1 MSSEVHGELDKENIA
16 NIVNLCRNGKL
27 PFQGSLYVLSVISK
41 KMKSPFPKGKYIF
54 DVLEPSVALVAVIFG
69 FVLKMKKCENTY
81 ICEAYSKFCKKMFK
95 VIILF
100 SI

>member
-1 MSSEVHGELDKENIA
+1 
-16 NIVNLCRNGKL
+16 
-27 PFQGSLYVLSVISK
+27 
-41 KMKSPFPKGKYIF
+41 MKSPFPKAKYIF

-81 ICEAYSKFCKKMFK
+81 ICEAYSKFYKKMFK